1 MSNEILNR
9 ADELRAAAA
18 ASETRAKFRMKFP
31 TWNMESINHAISVLD
46 LKFSRDSE
54 KPGAPKQAQACP
66 KLGKGAKS

>member
-1 MSNEILNR
+1 MPTEIETR

-18 ASETRAKFRMKFP
+18 ASETPFKFRMKYP
-31 TWNMESINHAISVLD
+31 HWNMESINHAISVLD

>member
-1 MSNEILNR
+1 MPTEIETR

-18 ASETRAKFRMKFP
+18 ASETRAQFRMKFP
-31 TWNMESINHAISVLD
+31 TWNMESINHAISVLN

-54 KPGAPKQAQACP
+54 KPGQPKQAQACP

>member
-1 MSNEILNR
+1 MPTEIETR

-18 ASETRAKFRMKFP
+18 ASETRAQDRMKFP
-31 TWNMESINHAISVLD
+31 TWNMESINHAISVLN